1 METLITFFDVIIF
14 LMFLFFWNSKI
25 FSPPALENQC
35 KSLVY
40 PLWMVK
46 IFSPA
51 ARHFFLKP
59 PEYLKFFLLFFKPP
73 EFCSFLLLVE
83 FYLLRVLIFWFKSP
97 EFFRFLFFAEF
108 YLLKVLIFWFKSSEF
123 GRVFLLRGGLI
134 FKSPVR

>member
-1 METLITFFDVIIF
+1 METLVLLF
-14 LMFLFFWNSKI
+14 LMFLFFGIPKFSRLRRSKI
-25 FSPPALENQC
+25 NVNPLYTPCEWSKFSRLRRG
-35 KSLVY
+35 Y
-40 PLWMVK
+40 
-46 IFSPA
+46 
-51 ARHFFLKP
+51 LKP

-123 GRVFLLRGGLI
+123 GRVFLLRGGFL
-134 FKSPVR
+134 FLNPL